1 MGMGLFGS
9 KKPSIA
15 SMLHEAYLTKE
26 TVGLCHV
33 PYKVMNEVEMT
44 TYNTHKELLLELAK
58 HCGTDEIP
66 IRYAYDLASRF
77 QPSVG
82 IWVGIGQ
89 VGWVL
94 KNDMDRVQTELDKLP
109 DGSSIVGHM
118 TIDSGITSGNVAF
131 AIPSA
136 WIYADIGSYS

>member
-1 MGMGLFGS
+1 MGIFGS

-15 SMLHEAYLTKE
+15 SMLHEAYVTKE
-26 TVGLCHV
+26 TVGSCYV
-33 PYKVMNEVEMT
+33 PDKVMNEVEMS

-94 KNDMDRVQTELDKLP
+94 KSDMDAVIEELDKLP
-109 DGSSIVGHM
+109 KGSSIVGYM
-118 TIDSGITSGNVAF
+118 TIDSGITSGDVPF
-131 AIPSA
+131 ATPTA

>member
-1 MGMGLFGS
+1 MGLFGS

-15 SMLHEAYLTKE
+15 SMLHEAYVTKE
-26 TVGLCHV
+26 TVGSCHV
-33 PYKVMNEVEMT
+33 PAQVMNEVWISS
-44 TYNTHKELLLELAK
+44 YDQHKELLLELAK

-82 IWVGIGQ
+82 VWVGIGQ

-94 KNDMDRVQTELDKLP
+94 KSDMDAVIEELEKLP
-109 DGSSIVGHM
+109 KGSSIVGHM
-118 TIDSGITSGNVAF
+118 TISTGLGGDNLPYAKANAF
-131 AIPSA
+131 
-136 WIYADIGSYS
+136 IYADIGSYS